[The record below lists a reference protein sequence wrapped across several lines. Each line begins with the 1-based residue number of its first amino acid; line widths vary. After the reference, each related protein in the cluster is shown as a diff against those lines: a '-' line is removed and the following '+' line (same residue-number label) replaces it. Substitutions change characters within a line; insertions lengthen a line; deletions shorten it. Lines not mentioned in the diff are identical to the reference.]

1 MLSPY
6 FSSSMLIYVWDEK
19 VQPLFWSV
27 ELYLIDWRK
36 FSRGHSSR
44 KNLRRVGGKIWPQ
57 KLEVITAKYSASDLQ
72 RHTVFGFYWIFL
84 TEEGRRFSVNGLD
97 WGLSGRMENMT
108 LQTTHAEEMSDV
120 LSIAKVRFESGL
132 FPYGDYLRMHLIS
145 VSTKFP
151 CNMRLICFHF

>member
-1 MLSPY
+1 MCE
-6 FSSSMLIYVWDEK
+6 M
-19 VQPLFWSV
+19 
-27 ELYLIDWRK
+27 RK
-36 FSRGHSSR
+36 FNLSSEALNYTLLIGENSLEVIVPER
-44 KNLRRVGGKIWPQ
+44 IWEGWGKIWPQ

-132 FPYGDYLRMHLIS
+132 FLKEIIS
-145 VSTKFP
+145 ECIWHRLVRHFLAICVWFVSIFS
-151 CNMRLICFHF
+151 I